1 MALGDQRRASYLFA
15 QDGASS
21 GAELLRSKAV
31 EVFLAFWL
39 SKSSEEKKALLERSW
54 NLTKRSL
61 QFFHASKRFH
71 EYAQTYNRLSAP
83 VALSVEHD
91 GNLGSRVRKLREATE
106 HGRRTVAILR
116 SVGEKTEL
124 AKALIRASIFLDAL
138 ADDSSDKVKQRDYR
152 RESRRSWDEAF
163 KVSRSVALHE
173 ITHPLHGFQF
183 ADPGRNLQMCEEAL
197 RIVTPMKD
205 NFALG
210 RLMDFVAK
218 YTFYAAES
226 SAGGNPAVSAKEHLR
241 ALHFA
246 EEADRHYNLIN
257 FTSPIAGVIWVHS
270 PYTEHFL
277 SLAKYE
283 ADLGKRALLEEKSL
297 RSAPELL
304 RQAKHSGIPRV
315 LFYALYNSS
324 KAEVAVA
331 GKERNRQRQ
340 KRLLARAL
348 SVRIQAQ
355 QMMNQVFSSTSW
367 NRGVTIRGL
376 ADVQSSL
383 AELEKDRNRK
393 TELLTEAIRNQKSAL
408 RSSLSFIQALE
419 RLGPH
424 YYSAEIG
431 RYYAGHGDLLSR
443 LGSITKNRQY
453 IRKAARAYAA
463 GADWYERIPRYDR
476 SAECWWKSADAYDQL
491 EAHSIASESFALASR
506 AYTKFGH
513 HIPALKEYSQDY
525 ARYLKAWTNIEVAR
539 SLHLTHHFESAAKS
553 YKTAAR
559 LHRMTDRWN
568 LLTPY
573 YLAWSKLESGE
584 SHSRK
589 SHYKAAIEAFRKA
602 GELFLKSKISFN
614 EQLPMINQ
622 SDEKTMI
629 GKLGNSSRDSYCLAR
644 INLEEAMMAEADE
657 DHRTSFEKFG
667 LSREKFDEI
676 SSLAES
682 EQEGKEASFLSLLS
696 QAWQLVSKAEF
707 QSSTDPLQRATLL
720 FGRAKK
726 LSPNENSLKLASGHE
741 AFCEALIACRRFADA
756 LDPAFHHSASKL
768 LELAEEYYLDA
779 GFKTARY
786 YARARRLLLNASLHL
801 NNANATKDERRRTGD
816 YQLAHTLLHESATE
830 FLRAQQPVWRKR
842 VQILLEKTQTESRI
856 SSRLTEILAAATDPS
871 TNAAFSMPAQGEEKA
886 VGVERFGRADIEAR
900 LTGVTVGLGSPGDV
914 QLEIEISNTGK
925 EAIRLLRLDEVVPE
939 GADLV
944 GAPQAWK
951 DQGRSLIHGTQMIAP
966 TKTETL
972 RVAVRPRMG
981 GLLSVRPKVVFV
993 DENGLQWER
1002 IINAKVVATS
1012 RIIEFLASSFIK
1024 DNASRLPLEH
1034 CGWKTKMEIVKEL
1047 KIPRSHVY
1055 GEPRYGR
1062 TFGKQLDLLIKS
1074 SLVEY
1079 RIFPRE
1085 RGRGGNITRVRIL
1098 IENEKVRKYVEG
1110 LAPIGARVNN

>member
-1 MALGDQRRASYLFA
+1 MSVSSDFQEQKSRFQWSRIAKLYTRRLRFVPADQLTKRADTLENAALYQYLAAFQSRSSEDFQQGITMALGDQRRASYLFA

-197 RIVTPMKD
+197 RTVTPMKD

-355 QMMNQVFSSTSW
+355 QMMNQVFSSTKQE
-367 NRGVTIRGL
+367 NRTP
-376 ADVQSSL
+376 
-383 AELEKDRNRK
+383 NRSHP
-393 TELLTEAIRNQKSAL
+393 KSK
-408 RSSLSFIQALE
+408 E
-419 RLGPH
+419 R
-424 YYSAEIG
+424 AEI
-431 RYYAGHGDLLSR
+431 
-443 LGSITKNRQY
+443 
-453 IRKAARAYAA
+453 
-463 GADWYERIPRYDR
+463 
-476 SAECWWKSADAYDQL
+476 
-491 EAHSIASESFALASR
+491 
-506 AYTKFGH
+506 
-513 HIPALKEYSQDY
+513 
-525 ARYLKAWTNIEVAR
+525 V
-539 SLHLTHHFESAAKS
+539 SL
-553 YKTAAR
+553 
-559 LHRMTDRWN
+559 
-568 LLTPY
+568 
-573 YLAWSKLESGE
+573 
-584 SHSRK
+584 
-589 SHYKAAIEAFRKA
+589 
-602 GELFLKSKISFN
+602 
-614 EQLPMINQ
+614 
-622 SDEKTMI
+622 
-629 GKLGNSSRDSYCLAR
+629 
-644 INLEEAMMAEADE
+644 
-657 DHRTSFEKFG
+657 
-667 LSREKFDEI
+667 
-676 SSLAES
+676 
-682 EQEGKEASFLSLLS
+682 
-696 QAWQLVSKAEF
+696 
-707 QSSTDPLQRATLL
+707 
-720 FGRAKK
+720 
-726 LSPNENSLKLASGHE
+726 
-741 AFCEALIACRRFADA
+741 
-756 LDPAFHHSASKL
+756 FH
-768 LELAEEYYLDA
+768 
-779 GFKTARY
+779 
-786 YARARRLLLNASLHL
+786 
-801 NNANATKDERRRTGD
+801 TG
-816 YQLAHTLLHESATE
+816 T
-830 FLRAQQPVWRKR
+830 
-842 VQILLEKTQTESRI
+842 
-856 SSRLTEILAAATDPS
+856 
-871 TNAAFSMPAQGEEKA
+871 
-886 VGVERFGRADIEAR
+886 
-900 LTGVTVGLGSPGDV
+900 
-914 QLEIEISNTGK
+914 
-925 EAIRLLRLDEVVPE
+925 
-939 GADLV
+939 
-944 GAPQAWK
+944 
-951 DQGRSLIHGTQMIAP
+951 
-966 TKTETL
+966 
-972 RVAVRPRMG
+972 
-981 GLLSVRPKVVFV
+981 
-993 DENGLQWER
+993 
-1002 IINAKVVATS
+1002 
-1012 RIIEFLASSFIK
+1012 
-1024 DNASRLPLEH
+1024 
-1034 CGWKTKMEIVKEL
+1034 
-1047 KIPRSHVY
+1047 
-1055 GEPRYGR
+1055 
-1062 TFGKQLDLLIKS
+1062 
-1074 SLVEY
+1074 
-1079 RIFPRE
+1079 
-1085 RGRGGNITRVRIL
+1085 
-1098 IENEKVRKYVEG
+1098 
-1110 LAPIGARVNN
+1110 